1 MAPTKYKTTDAQ
13 RIQSIVMHACG
24 KSVGEIQKLLGIKPS
39 TFYDL
44 ISRAKGRGYEVGGE
58 VTLEMVQDGP
68 VGPKT
73 AAPASVT
80 PRKVVKTPVKNG
92 KGKQPA
98 KLEPDSDSDMEDE
111 QPAKKGKAKKVT
123 KLEPVSDTDME
134 DSQPNFKLEPMAD
147 DNLEGE
153 V

>member
-24 KSVGEIQKLLGIKPS
+24 KSVGEIHKLLGIKPS

-44 ISRAKGRGYEVGGE
+44 ISRAKNRGYEVGGE
-58 VTLEMVQDGP
+58 VTMEMVQDGP
-68 VGPKT
+68 VGQRAAAAASATPK
-73 AAPASVT
+73 
-80 PRKVVKTPVKNG
+80 KVVKTPVKKG
-92 KGKQPA
+92 KGKQA
-98 KLEPDSDSDMEDE
+98 VKLEPESDSDMEDE

-123 KLEPVSDTDME
+123 KLEPVSDSDME

-147 DNLEGE
+147 EDLDGE